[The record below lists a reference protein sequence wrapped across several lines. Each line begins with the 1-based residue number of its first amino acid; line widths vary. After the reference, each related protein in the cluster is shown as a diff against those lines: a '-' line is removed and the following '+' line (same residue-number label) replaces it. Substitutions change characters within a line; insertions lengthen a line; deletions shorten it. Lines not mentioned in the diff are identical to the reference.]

1 MAYEFIIYEKKE
13 RIAYVTLNR
22 PDQLNA
28 LHPPASAEMLEAF
41 SDFRD
46 DPKVLVAI
54 VTGAGERAF
63 SAGSDLKYIAQHGG
77 TPDPSTPG
85 LALGGIT
92 SDFTCWKPI
101 IAAVNGY
108 AVGGGLELALAC
120 DIIIAADHAKF
131 GLPEPRVGLVPGAGG
146 IQRLSRQIPLK
157 LAMGMLLTGK
167 SVTAQEAQGMG
178 LVNEVVPLAEL
189 MSTAEGWA
197 GEIMK
202 GAPLSARAIKQM
214 AMSGLAW
221 PLDVAISRDYSE
233 HDKAKASDDWTE
245 GPRAFAEKRKPKWT
259 GG

>member
-1 MAYEFIIYEKKE
+1 MAYEFITYEKKG
-13 RIAYVTLNR
+13 RIAHVTINR
-22 PDQLNA
+22 ADQLNA
-28 LHPPASAEMLEAF
+28 LDPQASTDMLEAF

-54 VTGAGERAF
+54 LTGAGERAF

-77 TPDPSTPG
+77 NPDTCGEGVP
-85 LALGGIT
+85 LGGIT

-120 DIIIAADHAKF
+120 DIIIAADHAEF

-146 IQRLSRQIPLK
+146 IHRLPRQIPLK
-157 LAMGMLLTGK
+157 LAMGILLTGK
-167 SVTAQEAQGMG
+167 SITAQEAHRMG

-189 MSTAEGWA
+189 MPTAESWA
-197 GEIMK
+197 EEILK
-202 GAPLSARAIKQM
+202 GAPLSAPAIKQM

-221 PLDVAISRDYSE
+221 PLEDAMSRDYSE
-233 HDKAKASDDWTE
+233 HQRAVASDDWTE
-245 GPRAFAEKRKPKWT
+245 GPRAFAEKRKPNWT
-259 GG
+259 GA